1 MLKTLRTLTF
11 SVLILLLGQAISRF
25 STLIF
30 RIFLARELDPMDY
43 GRYALFVSVFATVF
57 LFASFKIDLTNL
69 DKYLVAIK
77 DNNNVKD
84 KDINIPIKTAL
95 FNISLENILLFESKK

>member
-1 MLKTLRTLTF
+1 VLKTLRTLTF
-11 SVLILLLGQAISRF
+11 SVLIILLGQAISRL

-69 DKYLVAIK
+69 VFLSK
-77 DNNNVKD
+77 NKD
-84 KDINIPIKTAL
+84 KSNNKMTSFSINSFYSVTPL
-95 FNISLENILLFESKK
+95 LILSSFLVI